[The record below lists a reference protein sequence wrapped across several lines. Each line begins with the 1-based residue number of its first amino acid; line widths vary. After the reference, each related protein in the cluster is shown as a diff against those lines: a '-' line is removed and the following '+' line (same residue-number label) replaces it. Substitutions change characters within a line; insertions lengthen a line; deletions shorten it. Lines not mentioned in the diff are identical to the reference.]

1 MKTSKDQDNCL
12 LIVDDDADDQYM
24 IRQAF
29 TLLKFDI
36 RIQTAND
43 GVELFDYLNKK
54 GKFENIIVPFP
65 KVILLDLNMPV
76 KDGRE
81 CLKEI
86 KATSAFCKIPVVVYS
101 TSSNPDDVAYSYELG
116 ASGYLVKP
124 YSFNDLVE
132 AMDIFKKYWFSLIK
146 TSGSSL

>member
-1 MKTSKDQDNCL
+1 MKTNKDQDNCL
-12 LIVDDDADDQYM
+12 LLVDDDADDQYM
-24 IRQAF
+24 IKQAF
-29 TLLKFDI
+29 TMLKFDTK
-36 RIQTAND
+36 IQTAND
-43 GVELFDYLNKK
+43 GVELFDYLHKK
-54 GKFENIIVPFP
+54 GKFENISAPVP

-86 KATSAFCKIPVVVYS
+86 KATPSIRKIPVVVYS

-124 YSFNDLVE
+124 YSFNELVE
-132 AMDIFKKYWFSLIK
+132 AMDVFKKYWFSLIK
-146 TSGSSL
+146 TSGINL